1 MKIAIVTD
9 TNSGISK
16 QEAEKYGIYLIPM
29 PVIIDDKIYYEN
41 KNISA
46 EEFYHFLSSDKNV
59 STSQPSPGD
68 IMDLWNK
75 LLSEDKYDSIVYIPM
90 SSGLSKSCEVA
101 MSLARDYENKVFVV
115 DNHRLSVTL
124 KESVLQAKELA
135 DNGKS
140 ASEIKDIL
148 DKDGLNSVI
157 YVTVST
163 LEYLKKG
170 GRITPAVAMI
180 GSVLNIKPILSINGN
195 TLDSFAKARTIK
207 KCKSIMINAI
217 KSDIEN
223 RFSENDMSKSRIAL
237 AGSNLSTEQINE
249 WIATVKEAF
258 PDKEIY
264 YDNLPASLAC
274 HTGPEAFGIGICFR

>member
-29 PVIIDDKIYYEN
+29 PVIIDDEIYYEN
-41 KNISA
+41 ENISA
-46 EEFYHFLSSDKNV
+46 EEFYRFLKSDKNV

-75 LLSEDKYDSIVYIPM
+75 LLSEDNYDSIVYIPM
-90 SSGLSKSCEVA
+90 SSALSKSCEVA
-101 MSLARDYENKVFVV
+101 MSLARDYENKVYVV
-115 DNHRLSVTL
+115 DNHRLSITL

-140 ASEIKDIL
+140 AAEIKDIL

-180 GSVLNIKPILSINGN
+180 GSVLNIKPILSIQGN
-195 TLDSFAKARTIK
+195 TLDSFAKARNIK
-207 KCKSIMINAI
+207 KCKSIMIDAI
-217 KSDIEN
+217 KNDIEN
-223 RFSENDMSKSRIAL
+223 RFSGNDMSKSTIAL
-237 AGSNLSTEQINE
+237 AGSNLSEEQINE
-249 WIATVKEAF
+249 WIEMTKEAF
-258 PDKEIY
+258 PDNDIY
-264 YDNLPASLAC
+264 YDALPASLAS